1 MRVRLLA
8 CAAIVALVAA
18 ACGSDDATTITEPVT
33 TDAVDAAVPD
43 ATQQEPSGTAD
54 QSESPT
60 APEAAPDAE
69 PAASGDTASSRAPE
83 DTTANDSAVG
93 DGAADAGT
101 AMAPVDPGDVPDF
114 EMINIQT
121 GAAVNLQSVVDGST
135 PLLFWF
141 WAPH

>member
-1 MRVRLLA
+1 MRVRLLT

-18 ACGSDDATTITEPVT
+18 ACGSDDATTIAEPVPA
-33 TDAVDAAVPD
+33 DAVDAAVP
-43 ATQQEPSGTAD
+43 AA
-54 QSESPT
+54 
-60 APEAAPDAE
+60 EAAPDTE
-69 PAASGDTASSRAPE
+69 PAASGDTASSRASE
-83 DTTANDSAVG
+83 DTTASDSAVS
-93 DGAADAGT
+93 DGAADDSA
-101 AMAPVDPGDVPDF
+101 AAAPVDPGDVPDF

>member
-60 APEAAPDAE
+60 AAEAAPDAE
-69 PAASGDTASSRAPE
+69 PA
-83 DTTANDSAVG
+83 ANDSAVG

-101 AMAPVDPGDVPDF
+101 AVAPVDPGDVPDF

-121 GAAVNLQSVVDGST
+121 GAPVNLQSVVDGST

>member
-1 MRVRLLA
+1 MNIRLLT
-8 CAAIVALVAA
+8 CAVIVAIVAT
-18 ACGSDDATTITEPVT
+18 ACGLDDATTISEPVT
-33 TDAVDAAVPD
+33 TEAVDAAAPN

-54 QSESPT
+54 HSESPT
-60 APEAAPDAE
+60 AAEAAPDTE
-69 PAASGDTASSRAPE
+69 PAASEDTARSSASE
-83 DTTANDSAVG
+83 DNAAS
-93 DGAADAGT
+93 DGAADDST
-101 AMAPVDPGDVPDF
+101 AAAPVDPGDVPDF

>member
-8 CAAIVALVAA
+8 CAAIVALVAT

-60 APEAAPDAE
+60 A
-69 PAASGDTASSRAPE
+69 GSRAPE
-83 DTTANDSAVG
+83 DTTANDSAVS
-93 DGAADAGT
+93 DGAADVGT
-101 AMAPVDPGDVPDF
+101 AVAPVDPGDVPDF

-121 GAAVNLQSVVDGST
+121 GAPVNLQSVVDGST